1 MDTSIGTQEIISG
14 NDELLQHDFGYFGF
28 GILFILTKLGRL
40 SNAGEDK
47 LIWLGG
53 LVQERKC

>member
-28 GILFILTKLGRL
+28 GIVFILTKLWRL
-40 SNAGEDK
+40 ANAGEDK
-47 LIWLGG
+47 LIMLGG
-53 LVQERKC
+53 LVKGRK